1 MASLQTINWFLVSEA
16 ARPLLILAGSG
27 LVLLM
32 LSAFYHRS
40 QWVLILFSLTAT
52 LIAFSLTWKSWLTG
66 LPVNLEGFFF
76 DRFSYL
82 LDLIFLFSLLVTFLF
97 SRGYLKEDGLEKGEY
112 YALLFFAT
120 SGLLL
125 ISHGADLIVIFLGIE
140 LTSFSTYI
148 LAGFQRGSIKS
159 CEASLKYFV
168 MGSFA
173 AAFLLYGIALAYGA
187 LGTTSLKA
195 FSGWNGTG
203 GGLLM
208 ALSIA
213 FLLIGIG
220 FKIAAVPFHFWSPD
234 VYEGAPTPITAFMAT
249 GVKAGGFA
257 FLMRL
262 ALEAAPYAKVPWV
275 PLLTTLSI
283 LTMTV
288 GNLMALRQ
296 SNIKRM
302 LAYSS
307 IAHAGYALVGVTA
320 AVRDPQLAESTLGP
334 VLFYLFAY
342 AVMTLGAFGVVVV
355 LGRKEEEQQQQM
367 KVEPGRQERLE
378 ISDYSG
384 LAGRHPL
391 LAALMALFMISLV
404 GIPPTIGFTGKFY
417 LFSGAVE
424 AGLAGLV
431 IVGVLNSAVSAYY
444 YLAPVM
450 KMFFQESDRIR
461 LKPLPRLILV
471 GIVLC
476 LFALIYFGLFPSNL
490 FLMAEESIRELSL

>member
-1 MASLQTINWFLVSEA
+1 MLSLQTINWFLLSEA
-16 ARPLLILAGSG
+16 ARPLLILIGSG

-40 QWVLILFSLTAT
+40 QSILILFSLTVT
-52 LIAFSLTWKSWLTG
+52 LLAFILTWRSWLTG
-66 LPVNLEGFFF
+66 LPVHIEGFFF

-140 LTSFSTYI
+140 LTSLSTYI
-148 LAGFQRGSIKS
+148 LAGFQRGSVKS
-159 CEASLKYFV
+159 YEASLKYFV

-195 FSGWNGTG
+195 FSDWDGTG
-203 GGLLM
+203 GTLLM

-213 FLLIGIG
+213 FLVIGIG

-262 ALEAAPYAKVPWV
+262 VLEVVPYAKVPWV

-307 IAHAGYALVGVTA
+307 IAHAGYALVGVAA
-320 AVRDPQLAESTLGP
+320 AVRDPQLVESTLGS
-334 VLFYLFAY
+334 VVFYLFAY
-342 AVMTLGAFGVVVV
+342 AVMTLGAFGVIVV
-355 LGRKEEEQQQQM
+355 LGRKEEEQQI

-384 LAGRHPL
+384 LAERHPL
-391 LAALMALFMISLV
+391 PAALMALFMISLV

-424 AGLAGLV
+424 AGLVGLV

-476 LFALIYFGLFPSNL
+476 LFALIYFGL
-490 FLMAEESIRELSL
+490 